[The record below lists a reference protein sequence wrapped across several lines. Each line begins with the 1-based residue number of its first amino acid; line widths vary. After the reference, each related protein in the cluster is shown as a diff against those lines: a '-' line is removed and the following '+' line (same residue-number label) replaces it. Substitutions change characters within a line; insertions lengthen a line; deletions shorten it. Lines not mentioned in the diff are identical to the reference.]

1 MPGTLTCA
9 VVSEIK
15 GLLKFSQEELSTISG
30 MPRSTLTK
38 ILAGTSII
46 DLEQLAKIASA
57 LNTSVGAIIQRA
69 ESRLTRAEET
79 SITSPAPTLQAVPSS
94 PVEDEEELPD
104 FSQMAARTVSDEQYR
119 RIMTRK
125 RFFDD
130 LGEGV
135 AYLQIPIFWRMQ
147 REASDRASSASLEVG
162 LSPSKKFAHSSVLEA
177 LFSKCDGKTCVV
189 ARKLMTTPIRTPLFY

>member
-1 MPGTLTCA
+1 MPGTLTRA

-30 MPRSTLTK
+30 IPRPTLTK

-57 LNTSVGAIIQRA
+57 LNTSVGALIQKA
-69 ESRLTRAEET
+69 ESRLARAEET
-79 SITSPAPTLQAVPSS
+79 STTSPAPTLQAVPSS

-119 RIMTRK
+119 RIMARK

-135 AYLQIPIFWRMQ
+135 DYDP
-147 REASDRASSASLEVG
+147 
-162 LSPSKKFAHSSVLEA
+162 
-177 LFSKCDGKTCVV
+177 DGW
-189 ARKLMTTPIRTPLFY
+189 AD

>member
-1 MPGTLTCA
+1 MPGTLTRA

-30 MPRSTLTK
+30 IPRPTLTK

-57 LNTSVGAIIQRA
+57 LNTSVGALIQKA
-69 ESRLTRAEET
+69 ESRLARAEET
-79 SITSPAPTLQAVPSS
+79 STTSPAPMLQAVPSS
-94 PVEDEEELPD
+94 PVEDEEERPV

-119 RIMTRK
+119 RIMSRK

-135 AYLQIPIFWRMQ
+135 DYDP
-147 REASDRASSASLEVG
+147 
-162 LSPSKKFAHSSVLEA
+162 
-177 LFSKCDGKTCVV
+177 DGWTD
-189 ARKLMTTPIRTPLFY
+189 

>member
-1 MPGTLTCA
+1 MPGTLTRA

-30 MPRSTLTK
+30 IPRPTLTK

-57 LNTSVGAIIQRA
+57 LNTSVGALIQKA
-69 ESRLTRAEET
+69 ESRLARAEET
-79 SITSPAPTLQAVPSS
+79 STTSPAPTLRAVPSS

-119 RIMTRK
+119 RIMARK

-135 AYLQIPIFWRMQ
+135 DYDP
-147 REASDRASSASLEVG
+147 
-162 LSPSKKFAHSSVLEA
+162 
-177 LFSKCDGKTCVV
+177 DGWTD
-189 ARKLMTTPIRTPLFY
+189 

>member
-15 GLLKFSQEELSTISG
+15 GLLTFSHEELSTISG
-30 MPRSTLTK
+30 IPRSTLTK

-57 LNTSVGAIIQRA
+57 LNTSVGAIIQKA
-69 ESRLTRAEET
+69 ESRLARAEET
-79 SITSPAPTLQAVPSS
+79 FTTSPAPTLQAVPSS
-94 PVEDEEELPD
+94 PVEDEEELPN

-119 RIMTRK
+119 RIMARK

-135 AYLQIPIFWRMQ
+135 DYDP
-147 REASDRASSASLEVG
+147 
-162 LSPSKKFAHSSVLEA
+162 
-177 LFSKCDGKTCVV
+177 DGW
-189 ARKLMTTPIRTPLFY
+189 AD

>member
-1 MPGTLTCA
+1 MPGTLTRA

-30 MPRSTLTK
+30 IPRPTLTK

-57 LNTSVGAIIQRA
+57 LNTSVGAIIQKA
-69 ESRLTRAEET
+69 ESRLARAEET
-79 SITSPAPTLQAVPSS
+79 STTSPAPTLQAVPSS

-119 RIMTRK
+119 RIMARK

-135 AYLQIPIFWRMQ
+135 DYDP
-147 REASDRASSASLEVG
+147 
-162 LSPSKKFAHSSVLEA
+162 
-177 LFSKCDGKTCVV
+177 DGW
-189 ARKLMTTPIRTPLFY
+189 AD

>member
-1 MPGTLTCA
+1 MPGTLTRA
-9 VVSEIK
+9 VVSGIK

-30 MPRSTLTK
+30 IPRPTLTK

-57 LNTSVGAIIQRA
+57 LNTSVGALIQKA
-69 ESRLTRAEET
+69 ESRLARAEET
-79 SITSPAPTLQAVPSS
+79 STTSPAPTLQAVPSS

-119 RIMTRK
+119 QIMVRK

-135 AYLQIPIFWRMQ
+135 DYDP
-147 REASDRASSASLEVG
+147 
-162 LSPSKKFAHSSVLEA
+162 
-177 LFSKCDGKTCVV
+177 DGW
-189 ARKLMTTPIRTPLFY
+189 AD

>member
-15 GLLKFSQEELSTISG
+15 GLLKFSHEELSTISG
-30 MPRSTLTK
+30 IPRSTLTK

-57 LNTSVGAIIQRA
+57 LNISVGAIIQKA
-69 ESRLTRAEET
+69 ESRLARAEET
-79 SITSPAPTLQAVPSS
+79 FTTSPAPTLQAVPSS
-94 PVEDEEELPD
+94 PVEDEEELPN

-119 RIMTRK
+119 RIMARK

-135 AYLQIPIFWRMQ
+135 DYDP
-147 REASDRASSASLEVG
+147 
-162 LSPSKKFAHSSVLEA
+162 
-177 LFSKCDGKTCVV
+177 DGW
-189 ARKLMTTPIRTPLFY
+189 AD

>member
-15 GLLKFSQEELSTISG
+15 GLLKFSHEELSTISG
-30 MPRSTLTK
+30 IPRSTLTK

-57 LNTSVGAIIQRA
+57 LNTSVGAIIQKA
-69 ESRLTRAEET
+69 ESRLARAEET
-79 SITSPAPTLQAVPSS
+79 FTTSPAPTLQAIPSS
-94 PVEDEEELPD
+94 PVEDEEELPN

-119 RIMTRK
+119 RIMARK

-135 AYLQIPIFWRMQ
+135 DYDP
-147 REASDRASSASLEVG
+147 
-162 LSPSKKFAHSSVLEA
+162 
-177 LFSKCDGKTCVV
+177 DGW
-189 ARKLMTTPIRTPLFY
+189 AD

>member
-1 MPGTLTCA
+1 MPGTLTRA

-30 MPRSTLTK
+30 IPRPTLTI

-57 LNTSVGAIIQRA
+57 LNTSVGALIQKA
-69 ESRLTRAEET
+69 ESRLARAEET
-79 SITSPAPTLQAVPSS
+79 STTSPAPTLQAVPSS

-119 RIMTRK
+119 RIMARK

-135 AYLQIPIFWRMQ
+135 DYDP
-147 REASDRASSASLEVG
+147 
-162 LSPSKKFAHSSVLEA
+162 
-177 LFSKCDGKTCVV
+177 DGW
-189 ARKLMTTPIRTPLFY
+189 AD

>member
-1 MPGTLTCA
+1 MPGALTCA

-30 MPRSTLTK
+30 LPRSTLTK

-57 LNTSVGAIIQRA
+57 LNTSAGDIIQKA
-69 ESRLTRAEET
+69 ESRLAAEAKET
-79 SITSPAPTLQAVPSS
+79 STTSPAPTLQAVPSS
-94 PVEDEEELPD
+94 PVEPEEELPD

-119 RIMTRK
+119 RLMERK

-135 AYLQIPIFWRMQ
+135 DYDP
-147 REASDRASSASLEVG
+147 
-162 LSPSKKFAHSSVLEA
+162 
-177 LFSKCDGKTCVV
+177 DGW
-189 ARKLMTTPIRTPLFY
+189 AD